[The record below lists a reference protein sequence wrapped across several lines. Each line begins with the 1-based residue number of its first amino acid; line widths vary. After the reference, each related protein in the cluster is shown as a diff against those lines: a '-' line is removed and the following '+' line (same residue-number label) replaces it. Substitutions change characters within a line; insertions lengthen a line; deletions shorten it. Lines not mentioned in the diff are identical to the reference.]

1 MFSSRFSRLDGDRKL
16 GDLIPVKRTRIM
28 MIRITP

>member
-1 MFSSRFSRLDGDRKL
+1 MFRSRFSRFDGDRKL
-16 GDLIPVKRTRIM
+16 GDLIPVNATRIM

>member
-1 MFSSRFSRLDGDRKL
+1 MFRSRFNRLEGERKL
-16 GDLIPVKRTRIM
+16 GDLTPVNATRRM